1 MMGELDA
8 GRNGYVDLGEFAPS
22 HARGR
27 HELDADLL
35 DVFDVDEFIR
45 DARILVAELSN
56 VSEDIDKGLRAEVAL
71 DVAGDQAVQL
81 GVLTTSPRWSDPC
94 VLAL

>member
-8 GRNGYVDLGEFAPS
+8 V
-22 HARGR
+22 
-27 HELDADLL
+27 DADLL
-35 DVFDVDEFIR
+35 DVFDVDEFSR

-71 DVAGDQAVQL
+71 DVAGVQL